1 MMLKIFRFL
10 FEIYFFV
17 FPISAG
23 WLTHRKIK
31 GKDCK
36 RALRITISSG
46 VMLLITWF
54 GVFMNESVEVRADY
68 INKVKTYFGVESV
81 NNVQ

>member
-23 WLTHRKIK
+23 WLTYRKLH

-36 RALRITISSG
+36 RAWRITISSG
-46 VMLLITWF
+46 VLLLITWF

-68 INKVKTYFGVESV
+68 IHQVKVYFGVEE
-81 NNVQ
+81 

>member
-1 MMLKIFRFL
+1 MMLKIFRIL

-23 WLTHRKIK
+23 WLTYKKIN
-31 GKDCK
+31 GKDAK
-36 RALRITISSG
+36 RAWRITISSG

-54 GVFMNESVEVRADY
+54 GVFINSPVEVRANV
-68 INKVKTYFGVESV
+68 INTVKTYFHVEE
-81 NNVQ
+81 

>member
-1 MMLKIFRFL
+1 MMLKIFRIL

-23 WLTHRKIK
+23 WLTYKKIN
-31 GKDCK
+31 GKDAK
-36 RALRITISSG
+36 RAWRITISSG

-54 GVFMNESVEVRADY
+54 GVFINSPVEVRADY
-68 INKVKTYFGVESV
+68 IHKVKVYFNIEE
-81 NNVQ
+81 

>member
-10 FEIYFFV
+10 FELYFFI

-23 WLTHRKIK
+23 WLTYKK
-31 GKDCK
+31 LNGKDTK
-36 RALRITISSG
+36 RALRVTISSG

-54 GVFMNESVEVRADY
+54 GVFINESQEVKADY
-68 INKVKTYFGVESV
+68 IQKVKVYFNVEE
-81 NNVQ
+81 

>member
-23 WLTHRKIK
+23 WLTYRKLK

-36 RALRITISSG
+36 RAWKIVISSG

-54 GVFMNESVEVRADY
+54 GVFINESQEVKADY
-68 INKVKTYFGVESV
+68 IHKVKVYFNIEE
-81 NNVQ
+81 